1 MASFFSGFSLLYN
14 SRIYGMEGAWDNGQG
29 RRSDFVNSG
38 LLYSAV
44 YGVTGGAEPEL
55 AALAAADS
63 DEEVVTGHRTRYIRR
78 RRRLHR
84 MARRKRAGDRPRTD
98 IDHDNIDTAF
108 RQQRLKAW
116 QPILTPKTVLPLFF
130 AVGIIFAPLGGLLLW
145 ASSQVQ
151 EMSIEYQH
159 CTRDAT
165 SDFSAIPSKYV
176 SSHFKNATTPSQAPQ
191 WSTRNETVRY
201 HNNAV
206 SVNTPIC
213 TLRFYIPDDLAPPV
227 LLYYQLTNFYQNHPI
242 VTLCV
247 LVKTPVNYTMTNQG
261 IAWASD
267 RDLYKQTPYTVDQ
280 VVPPPNWRMM
290 YPEYS
295 NEIPIPNIHEWEEFH
310 VWMRTAGLPAFSK
323 LARRNDNATMRSGQY
338 EMDIYDYFP
347 VNEYHGTKSVLF
359 STRTIMGG
367 KNPFLGIAYIVVAG
381 VCIVLGALFTA
392 THLIKPRYVI
402 SQWCFATVFSDSQTR
417 KLGDHTYLSWN
428 NDQPSTAT
436 TTGRA

>member
-1 MASFFSGFSLLYN
+1 MDQDSIHSQEGQAAQDGKKEK
-14 SRIYGMEGAWDNGQG
+14 SR
-29 RRSDFVNSG
+29 
-38 LLYSAV
+38 
-44 YGVTGGAEPEL
+44 
-55 AALAAADS
+55 
-63 DEEVVTGHRTRYIRR
+63 
-78 RRRLHR
+78 
-84 MARRKRAGDRPRTD
+84 RPP
-98 IDHDNIDTAF
+98 NTAF

-165 SDFSAIPSKYV
+165 DSFTTVPSKYV

-191 WSTRNETVRY
+191 WRTRNQTIPY
-201 HNNAV
+201 HNGV
-206 SVNTPIC
+206 VNIDTPVC
-213 TLRFYIPDDLAPPV
+213 TLRFWIPDDLAPPV
-227 LLYYQLTNFYQNHPI
+227 LLYYQLTNFYQNHRRY
-242 VTLCV
+242 
-247 LVKTPVNYTMTNQG
+247 VKSFDQDQLKGDFVDNNTISNSDCDPLRLDADGKAYYPCGLIANSLFNDTFITPRLLNERDNAEPVNYTMVNKG

-267 RDLYKQTPYTVDQ
+267 GDLYKQTPYTVDQ
-280 VVPPPNWRMM
+280 VSPPPNWRMM

-295 NEIPIPNIHEWEEFH
+295 DSIPIPNIHDWEEFH

-323 LARRNDNATMRSGQY
+323 LALRNDTATMRSGQY

-347 VNEYHGTKSVLF
+347 VNVYDGTKSILF

-367 KNPFLGIAYIVVAG
+367 RNPFLGIAYIVVAG

-392 THLIKPRYVI
+392 THLIKPR
-402 SQWCFATVFSDSQTR
+402 